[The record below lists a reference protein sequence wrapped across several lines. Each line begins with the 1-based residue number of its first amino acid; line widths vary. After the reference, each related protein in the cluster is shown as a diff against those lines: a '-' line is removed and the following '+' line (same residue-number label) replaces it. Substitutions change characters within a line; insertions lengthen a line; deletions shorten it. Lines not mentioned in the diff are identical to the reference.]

1 MGILEIVE
9 IHHGIEGNQSDKG
22 VIWQTV
28 EEKQEFILE
37 ESQFILR
44 SGDIDNKH
52 ESGCSNTPSPSVG
65 KKMKGRARGRVLH
78 GGVGRE
84 ELGGEIGI
92 GVGDGARERVPARAE
107 GAVPDA

>member
-52 ESGCSNTPSPSVG
+52 ESGCSNTPSPS
-65 KKMKGRARGRVLH
+65 GRVLH